1 MEQYDPISFAS
12 VISSLLL
19 CKRVLSAN
27 EIINFTSAL
36 SCEGMDIDDEW
47 NIDVLQPIV
56 FMDEKCSFGLGKQF
70 NYNTLLPSGVTV
82 DEFLRKYADSRI
94 LDYIRQNNSEYEAMY
109 LMNHCLEDKSD
120 KQYLKVDSLDD
131 SYLKESVP
139 RIKTKKRSF
148 LYSLW
153 AGIR

>member
-94 LDYIRQNNSEYEAMY
+94 LDYIRQNNSEYESMY
-109 LMNHCLEDKSD
+109 LMNHCLEDESD
-120 KQYLKVDSLDD
+120 KQYLKADSLDD

>member
-1 MEQYDPISFAS
+1 MEQRDPISFAS

-36 SCEGMDIDDEW
+36 SGAGMDIDDEW

-56 FMDEKCSFGLGKQF
+56 FMNEKCSFGLGKQF
-70 NYNTLLPSGVTV
+70 NYKTLLPSGVTV
-82 DEFLRKYADSRI
+82 DEFLRNYADSRI
-94 LDYIRQNNSEYEAMY
+94 LDYIRQNNSDYEAMY

-120 KQYLKVDSLDD
+120 KQYLKADSLDD
-131 SYLKESVP
+131 SCMKESIP
-139 RIKTKKRSF
+139 PIKAKKRSF